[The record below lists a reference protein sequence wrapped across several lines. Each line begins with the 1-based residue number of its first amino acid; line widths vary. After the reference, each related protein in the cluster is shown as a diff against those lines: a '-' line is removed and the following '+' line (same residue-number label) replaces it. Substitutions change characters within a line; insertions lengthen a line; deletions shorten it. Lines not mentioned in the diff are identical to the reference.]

1 MATVT
6 TSHAPRKVFFA
17 QLDGLSG
24 ALAKLDDG
32 RVYFFH
38 PESGDLREV
47 TSYKGLMALGEVGL
61 AGEVRAV
68 AQVEPRLAEAAKMG
82 FKRVVMPRS
91 SASRL
96 DAETGRRG
104 SRTVARSRIPCMTS
118 ASLARAR

>member
-61 AGEVRAV
+61 AQTQYILDEMHGGYAKQACSRDCAPQVR
-68 AQVEPRLAEAAKMG
+68 
-82 FKRVVMPRS
+82 
-91 SASRL
+91 
-96 DAETGRRG
+96 
-104 SRTVARSRIPCMTS
+104 
-118 ASLARAR
+118 